1 MYQLR
6 FSRISGS
13 WWTLKCGLPCRK
25 FSPSSFKVLNI
36 PVHNCLFFH
45 CFPNFNSKLYFH
57 LLKQFNG
64 RSFTEEPH
72 VNVYMHQLALQ
83 VKSLFKAVIMLT
95 CQIIVWLPLAPIF
108 PTRWFWGVV
117 KWSLSRVSQT
127 SDNVLFTSSLQWWLC
142 CIQDVPNQQND
153 HIYVTTSQK
162 EPEVFRW
169 MTCTFFCTY
178 S

>member
-1 MYQLR
+1 
-6 FSRISGS
+6 
-13 WWTLKCGLPCRK
+13 
-25 FSPSSFKVLNI
+25 
-36 PVHNCLFFH
+36 
-45 CFPNFNSKLYFH
+45 
-57 LLKQFNG
+57 
-64 RSFTEEPH
+64 
-72 VNVYMHQLALQ
+72 MHQLALQ

-127 SDNVLFTSSLQWWLC
+127 SDSVLFTSSLQWWLC

-153 HIYVTTSQK
+153 HIYVTPSQK

-169 MTCTFFCTY
+169 MTCTFFVPIAYTCIHLCWSQCLMEKCISMWWHHVWQRFWVTIFIFIILVFHVLKFAFQFEI
-178 S
+178 SHSEF